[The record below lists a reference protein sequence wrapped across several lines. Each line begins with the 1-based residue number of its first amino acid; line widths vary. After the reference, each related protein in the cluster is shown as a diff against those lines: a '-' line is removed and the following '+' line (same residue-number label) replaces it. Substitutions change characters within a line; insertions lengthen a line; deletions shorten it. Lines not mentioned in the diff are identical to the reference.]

1 MYIQEFFSPKSWK
14 GPDVETLLIPKDE
27 GMGIMISA
35 FQQREFGFGFAWDDL
50 SDADLKRISDFRAEN
65 SYTDKDSAKILQNGS
80 ALKKDLSR
88 EDNPFVVLFEYGNS
102 DNKQGYWSNEHL
114 VLQMEDCLE

>member
-1 MYIQEFFSPKSWK
+1 M
-14 GPDVETLLIPKDE
+14 
-27 GMGIMISA
+27 
-35 FQQREFGFGFAWDDL
+35 
-50 SDADLKRISDFRAEN
+50 
-65 SYTDKDSAKILQNGS
+65 DKDAAKLPRNGI
-80 ALKKDLSR
+80 ALNKYLSR